1 MPKSNSNIH
10 TRTPKN
16 ILKNRSGSFSSNNTI
31 STITLRNGTEKRIR
45 NKQTYRELYLE
56 RMSYIPIELP
66 KSKERN
72 TSKKS
77 SFVVSEDDYQILYS
91 NKYPTIEA
99 SSFNSQLLKN
109 ELLKNVD
116 KLNSNQKNNNENNY
130 YNLEKKK
137 INYLNKGSFEKGKNI
152 SLIKNNDDMYNFIDD
167 KKDEENIKR
176 LQNTLENVFK
186 KVKNTIVK

>member
-10 TRTPKN
+10 LRTPKN
-16 ILKNRSGSFSSNNTI
+16 ILKNRSDSFNSNNTI

-72 TSKKS
+72 TSKKT

-99 SSFNSQLLKN
+99 SSFNTKLLKK
-109 ELLKNVD
+109 ELMNNDKYCVEIGKNVGSVLRTQMLKRAKELNITVTNQKSKKIERLAD
-116 KLNSNQKNNNENNY
+116 KL
-130 YNLEKKK
+130 KKK
-137 INYLNKGSFEKGKNI
+137 TN
-152 SLIKNNDDMYNFIDD
+152 
-167 KKDEENIKR
+167 
-176 LQNTLENVFK
+176 
-186 KVKNTIVK
+186 